1 MLNYYNKVAYI
12 TFSFHVYI
20 YACVHILIFY
30 LILRYIYTKI
40 LIFKC
45 IYMCIDIKYL
55 RYSHEEN
62 IDKLILKMGKRH
74 KHSVSLPTEYE
85 NIYSRVKFK
94 NLCKMK
100 H

>member
-1 MLNYYNKVAYI
+1 
-12 TFSFHVYI
+12 
-20 YACVHILIFY
+20 
-30 LILRYIYTKI
+30 
-40 LIFKC
+40 
-45 IYMCIDIKYL
+45 MCIDIKYL